1 MHSAFHAIIMI
12 QKNRVVLDHKL
23 MDIQKNFSQ
32 KISFWQKFKELQTKK
47 VWWSDAYNAEF
58 R

>member
-1 MHSAFHAIIMI
+1 
-12 QKNRVVLDHKL
+12 